1 MQNNWVAGFRNG
13 VISPDE
19 QIKLAESREFT
30 DETVRHVLH
39 MAGGGTA
46 VRVRLTNRYRATP
59 LRIGAARV
67 ALRKAGS
74 AIDSDAD
81 HEIRFGGE
89 PGAVIE
95 PGADLVSDPIDLP
108 VAAGQ
113 DLLLSLYL
121 PESTGLATFAHQ
133 PGEISYL
140 VTGDRTADVE
150 LPDAQEVPFRFFVT
164 GVDVLDATPP
174 PIAVAFGDSWF
185 EGVGTT
191 VSANR
196 RSVDVLNDRL
206 THGWVVNNGIAGNRL
221 TAEEIGESGV
231 SRFDSDAIEVPGVT
245 DILVNFGINDLIL
258 GAMGGQPSATADE
271 LIAGFTDLANRAHAA
286 GLRIHVATIGP
297 YAGCVYPGM
306 PLVETQPTRHAVN
319 EWLRRTGIFDSVF
332 DVDRAVADPARPD
345 FIRPEFDSGDGMHLN
360 DAGAA
365 AMALTVDLAALFG
378 AD

>member
-19 QIKLAESREFT
+19 QIKLAESREFA

-46 VRVRLTNRYRATP
+46 VRVRLTNRYGATP

-81 HEIRFGGE
+81 HEIRFGAE
-89 PGAVIE
+89 PSAVID

-140 VTGDRTADVE
+140 VAGDRTADVE

-191 VSANR
+191 PSANR
-196 RSVDVLNDRL
+196 RSVDVLNSRL
-206 THGWVVNNGIAGNRL
+206 NRGWVVNNGIAGNRL
-221 TAEEIGESGV
+221 TAEEIGESGIT
-231 SRFDSDAIEVPGVT
+231 RFDSDAIEVPGVT
-245 DILVNFGINDLIL
+245 DVLVNFGINDLIL
-258 GAMGGQPSATADE
+258 GGMAGQPSATADE
-271 LIAGFTDLANRAHAA
+271 LIAGFTELAERAHAA

-297 YAGCVYPGM
+297 YAGCIYPGM

-319 EWLRRTGIFDSVF
+319 EWLRRTDIFDSVF

-360 DAGAA
+360 DTGAA
-365 AMALTVDLAALFG
+365 AMAHTVDLAALFR

>member
-19 QIKLAESREFT
+19 QIKLAESRGFE

-46 VRVRLTNRYRATP
+46 VRVRLTNRYGVTP
-59 LRIGAARV
+59 LLIGAARV
-67 ALRKAGS
+67 AVRKAGS
-74 AIDSDAD
+74 AIVSDAD
-81 HEIRFGGE
+81 HEIRFGGD
-89 PGAVIE
+89 PRAIIE
-95 PGADLVSDPIDLP
+95 PGAELVSDPVDLP

-121 PESTGLATFAHQ
+121 PESTGSATFAHQ
-133 PGEISYL
+133 PGEVSYL

-150 LPDAQEVPFRFFVT
+150 LADAQEVPFRFFVT
-164 GVDVLDATPP
+164 GVDVLDASPP

-191 VSANR
+191 PSANR
-196 RSVDVLNDRL
+196 RSVDVLNSRL
-206 THGWVVNNGIAGNRL
+206 TRGWVVNNGIAGNRL
-221 TAEEIGESGV
+221 TAEEIGESGIA
-231 SRFDSDAIEVPGVT
+231 RFGSDAIEVPGVS
-245 DILVNFGINDLIL
+245 DVLVNFGINDLIL
-258 GAMGGQPSATADE
+258 GGMAGQPSATADE
-271 LIAGFTDLANRAHAA
+271 LIAGFTELADRAHAA

-297 YAGCVYPGM
+297 YAGCIYPGM

-319 EWLRRTGIFDSVF
+319 EWLRRTDIFDSVF

-365 AMALTVDLAALFG
+365 AMAHTVDLAALFR